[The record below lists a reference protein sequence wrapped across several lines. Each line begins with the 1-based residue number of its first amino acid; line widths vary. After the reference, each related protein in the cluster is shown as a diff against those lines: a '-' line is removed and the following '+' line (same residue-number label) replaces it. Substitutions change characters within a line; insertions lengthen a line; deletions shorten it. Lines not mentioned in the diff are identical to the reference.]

1 MTTPAQI
8 SLENIY
14 RSILF
19 DNPRMAELME
29 DDIFTVSLHGLLAD
43 KSEGQAAADRLRRQ
57 AFDLPEVQKR
67 ILNNTLTD
75 LGYS

>member
-1 MTTPAQI
+1 MTTPAQT
-8 SLENIY
+8 SLGNIFQ
-14 RSILF
+14 SIRF

-29 DDIFTVSLHGLLAD
+29 EDIFTVSLHGLLAD

-57 AFDLPEVQKR
+57 SFDLPEVQKR
-67 ILNNTLTD
+67 ILNMTLTD